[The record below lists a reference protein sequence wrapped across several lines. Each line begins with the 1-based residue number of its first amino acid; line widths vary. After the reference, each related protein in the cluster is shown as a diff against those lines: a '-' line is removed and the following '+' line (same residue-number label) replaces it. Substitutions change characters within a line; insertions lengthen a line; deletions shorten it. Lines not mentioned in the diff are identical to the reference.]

1 MYTSRGDLLNI
12 FWNELINFIIK
23 KNQHHHQMYFPPVNQ
38 FYISGY
44 VFVSWYILREKIMW
58 YMYKCCGQTNLRKM
72 SSLYW
77 TSLAPCSRSREVRGL
92 SVPPWTNK
100 RAVIN
105 GPCCSPRPSP
115 EFIKLPSGVDRDQL
129 LNTLSHSQTSRSKC
143 LLYDKRLDQGN
154 SFFNLHNN

>member
-1 MYTSRGDLLNI
+1 
-12 FWNELINFIIK
+12 
-23 KNQHHHQMYFPPVNQ
+23 MYFPPVNQ

-129 LNTLSHSQTSRSKC
+129 LKTLSHSQTSVLNVFCTTNGWIRATAFWIYTTIKK
-143 LLYDKRLDQGN
+143 LRL
-154 SFFNLHNN
+154 

>member
-12 FWNELINFIIK
+12 FWNELVNFIIK
-23 KNQHHHQMYFPPVNQ
+23 KISIIIKCISHLLINSTFQAMYLFLDT
-38 FYISGY
+38 
-44 VFVSWYILREKIMW
+44 SWEKKIMW

-154 SFFNLHNN
+154 SFLNLHNN